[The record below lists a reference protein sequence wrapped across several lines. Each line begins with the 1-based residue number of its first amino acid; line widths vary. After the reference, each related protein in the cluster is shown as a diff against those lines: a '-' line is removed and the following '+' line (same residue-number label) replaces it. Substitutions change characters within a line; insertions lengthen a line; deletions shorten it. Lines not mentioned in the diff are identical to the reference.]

1 MSILVCV
8 KVQMDLNQLP
18 PDYDYDFIDV
28 EATNPTFC
36 TQVGLAGATD
46 QLQLLDCDSVLAAN
60 VAKTLLHSDQNN
72 DVNTYVADGVSEAH
86 GMSQGSGDPAI
97 LDDVVEEVWCTPP
110 VSCTSKSFAS
120 KEEAK
125 CYYNAYAKRI
135 VSQFAL
141 VPHVYQFN

>member
-1 MSILVCV
+1 
-8 KVQMDLNQLP
+8 MDLNQLP
-18 PDYDYDFIDV
+18 PDYDYDSIDL

-46 QLQLLDCDSVLAAN
+46 QLQLPDCDSALAAN
-60 VAKTLLHSDQNN
+60 VAKTPLHSDQNN
-72 DVNTYVADGVSEAH
+72 DVNPYVADGVSEAH
-86 GMSQGSGDPAI
+86 GISQGSGDPTI
-97 LDDVVEEVWCTPP
+97 LDDIVEELWCTPP
-110 VSCTSKSFAS
+110 VSCTSQSLAS

-141 VPHVYQFN
+141 VPHVCQVQLGSSAK